1 MLRGL
6 LFLLIPTLSLA
17 QLENIPSW
25 KLIESSAGDG
35 RTDATAATLRAKG
48 RHFIRSVQY
57 VRPEPATTAAELT
70 ALNPQLPKLLPGFAR
85 LMATAELSSRYS
97 ELYDLKLKTLR
108 RGESLTP
115 HNYFD
120 CQTVLRLQDPDT
132 NRKVLLLQADMDV
145 VTDGS
150 DPVRAPQLAD
160 YDLART
166 SDWFL
171 PETAYSWSRPGSAA
185 PNPFLDYYPDAL
197 AKLEKLRAQLAAEA
211 KADRGVVWRELLKSC
226 DDQIYRIKARGL
238 GRGTKQNLRA
248 RRFLLSDR
256 DPFVVLPVPWIN
268 KSAAWSPR
276 TGDYAAVVCGGRIYP
291 AILGDA
297 GPSFKVG
304 EASLRLAR
312 ELNPKA
318 NGRTRA
324 VSDLTVT
331 YLFFPRSGP
340 IKGEPNPAAWRQ
352 QVLKLLND
360 IGGLSNPEVLHDW
373 NPDP

>member
-1 MLRGL
+1 MLRIL
-6 LFLLIPTLSLA
+6 LVLLPTLSFA

-25 KLIESSAGDG
+25 KLIEPAPG
-35 RTDATAATLRAKG
+35 RSTAVALRANG
-48 RHFIRSVQY
+48 RHFIRTVQL
-57 VRPEPATTAAELT
+57 VRPEPATTAAELI
-70 ALNPQLPKLLPGFAR
+70 AVNPQLPKLLPGFER
-85 LMATAELSSRYS
+85 LMGTAEVSARFS

-108 RGESLTP
+108 RGEPLTP

-132 NRKVLLLQADMDV
+132 RRRVLLVQADMDV

-150 DPVRAPQLAD
+150 DPVRAPQLED
-160 YDLART
+160 YDLARS

-171 PETAYSWSRPGSAA
+171 PETAYSWSRPSGSDS
-185 PNPFLDYYPDAL
+185 NPFLAYYPDAL
-197 AKLEKLRAQLAAEA
+197 AKLESLRTQLAAEA
-211 KADRGVVWRELLKSC
+211 ETDRGVIWRELLQSC

-238 GRGTKQNLRA
+238 GRGTKQNLRT

-268 KSAAWSPR
+268 KSAPWSPQ
-276 TGDYAAVVCGGRIYP
+276 TGDYAAVIFRGRIFP

-312 ELNPKA
+312 QLNPRA
-318 NGRTRA
+318 NGKTRA
-324 VSDLTVT
+324 VSDLSVT
-331 YLFFPRSGP
+331 YLFFPASGP
-340 IKGEPNPAAWRQ
+340 VKGEPDPSAWHKQILR
-352 QVLKLLND
+352 LLND
-360 IGGLSNPEVLHDW
+360 IGGLSSPTALHHW
-373 NPDP
+373 PSKPAAQ